1 MPVDELN
8 LELIPEIEI
17 VPITGP
23 LDARVVVPGSK
34 SITNRAMILA
44 AMAQGRS
51 VIDSVLLSDD
61 TRYMTDALRVLGFIV
76 EVDEDAHRITVG
88 GRGGVIPANG
98 GEIFV
103 GDLALHLADERALTR
118 YRRHDLGIVFQ
129 FYNLLPT
136 MNLLENVSLP
146 LLLQG
151 ESPERIKPRALA
163 LLDLVGLSPRA
174 GHFVHQLSG
183 GELQR
188 TAIARALIHQPKLLL
203 ADEPTGNL
211 DTAGAERVLAVFQKI
226 ASQSLATMIVV
237 THSEEVAQTAPRR
250 IRMRDGRIVRDVRMP
265 PRPEEPPVDHLGTP

>member
-1 MPVDELN
+1 MAGLIRLQNVTRSYASEAAAPVTALDDVTVGIAAKEF
-8 LELIPEIEI
+8 
-17 VPITGP
+17 VAITGP
-23 LDARVVVPGSK
+23 SGCGKSTLLHLLGGLDKP
-34 SITNRAMILA
+34 
-44 AMAQGRS
+44 
-51 VIDSVLLSDD
+51 
-61 TRYMTDALRVLGFIV
+61 TR
-76 EVDEDAHRITVG
+76 
-88 GRGGVIPANG
+88 

-129 FYNLLPT
+129 FFNLLPT

-151 ESPERIKPRALA
+151 EPPERIRPRALE
-163 LLDLVGLSPRA
+163 LLELVGLSPRA
-174 GHFVHQLSG
+174 THFVHQLSG

-188 TAIARALIHQPKLLL
+188 TAIARALIHKPKLLL

-211 DTAGAERVLAVFQKI
+211 DTAGAERVLSVFQKI

-250 IRMRDGRIVRDVRMP
+250 IRMRDGRILSD
-265 PRPEEPPVDHLGTP
+265 G

>member
-1 MPVDELN
+1 MAGLIRLQNVTRSYASETAAPVTALDDVTV
-8 LELIPEIEI
+8 EIGAKEF
-17 VPITGP
+17 VAITGP
-23 LDARVVVPGSK
+23 SGCGKSTLLHLLGGLDKP
-34 SITNRAMILA
+34 
-44 AMAQGRS
+44 
-51 VIDSVLLSDD
+51 
-61 TRYMTDALRVLGFIV
+61 TR
-76 EVDEDAHRITVG
+76 
-88 GRGGVIPANG
+88 

-129 FYNLLPT
+129 FFNLLPT

-151 ESPERIKPRALA
+151 EPPGRIRPRALE
-163 LLDLVGLSPRA
+163 LLELVGLSQRA
-174 GHFVHQLSG
+174 THFVHQLSG

-211 DTAGAERVLAVFQKI
+211 DTAGAERVLSVFQKI

-250 IRMRDGRIVRDVRMP
+250 IRMRDGRILSD
-265 PRPEEPPVDHLGTP
+265 G

>member
-1 MPVDELN
+1 MAGLIRLQNVTRSYASETAAPVTALDDVSV
-8 LELIPEIEI
+8 EIAAKEF
-17 VPITGP
+17 VAITGP
-23 LDARVVVPGSK
+23 SGCGKSTLLHLLGGLDKP
-34 SITNRAMILA
+34 
-44 AMAQGRS
+44 
-51 VIDSVLLSDD
+51 
-61 TRYMTDALRVLGFIV
+61 TR
-76 EVDEDAHRITVG
+76 
-88 GRGGVIPANG
+88 

-103 GDLALHLADERALTR
+103 GDLALHLADERALTQ

-129 FYNLLPT
+129 FFNLLPT

-151 ESPERIKPRALA
+151 EPPERIRPRALE
-163 LLDLVGLSPRA
+163 LLELVGLSPRA
-174 GHFVHQLSG
+174 THFVHQLSG

-211 DTAGAERVLAVFQKI
+211 DTAGAARVLSVFQKI

-250 IRMRDGRIVRDVRMP
+250 IRMRDGRILSD
-265 PRPEEPPVDHLGTP
+265 G